1 MRFGKATQRRKLQF
15 SFADKNS
22 EKKNI
27 IKAGKWRSFKWK
39 YKAVKKQVHIKG
51 GSISEEEYLIWI
63 TRQKK
68 MKNY

>member
-1 MRFGKATQRRKLQF
+1 MRETHLGLHKNLQ
-15 SFADKNS
+15 
-22 EKKNI
+22 
-27 IKAGKWRSFKWK
+27 GKWRSFKWK